1 VWQSPEPHAHHP
13 IQNQGHETNQCMGAN
28 ALWQPVVYRANLNVG
43 FQYPKATLVAA
54 DRKLSL

>member
-1 VWQSPEPHAHHP
+1 
-13 IQNQGHETNQCMGAN
+13 MGAN

-54 DRKLSL
+54 DRKLSQVFY